1 LPSKEEFA
9 VVKSYL
15 QKIASVNTFE
25 EIYRQKTAF
34 EDTYKLLA
42 TARTFRCSTALCE
55 STFSVLT
62 RIDRPQRLSMTHQRL
77 ANLIFLGF
85 EKERTNNV
93 DFQKVLRKFN
103 ERIFVCIFFLSIQI
117 FNQIYAYTKELSI

>member
-42 TARTFRCSTALCE
+42 TARTFGCSTVHC
-55 STFSVLT
+55 VN
-62 RIDRPQRLSMTHQRL
+62 QH
-77 ANLIFLGF
+77 
-85 EKERTNNV
+85 
-93 DFQKVLRKFN
+93 
-103 ERIFVCIFFLSIQI
+103 FLSSQ
-117 FNQIYAYTKELSI
+117 ELTALSVYQ

>member
-42 TARTFRCSTALCE
+42 TARTFGCSTALCE

-77 ANLIFLGF
+77 ANLVFLGF

-93 DFQKVLRKFN
+93 DFQKILRKFN
-103 ERIFVCIFFLSIQI
+103 EMKNRRLQLF
-117 FNQIYAYTKELSI
+117 

>member
-1 LPSKEEFA
+1 
-9 VVKSYL
+9 VKKL
-15 QKIASVNTFE
+15 DVIAQNQNHFRNQGVEIVQKLSILCQHRNQCRLV
-25 EIYRQKTAF
+25 
-34 EDTYKLLA
+34 LLA
-42 TARTFRCSTALCE
+42 TARTFGCSTALCE

-77 ANLIFLGF
+77 ANLVFLGF

-103 ERIFVCIFFLSIQI
+103 EMKNRRLQLF
-117 FNQIYAYTKELSI
+117 